1 MLSVI
6 ESPSTA
12 VASVVNTA
20 RAKLRCGR
28 KNPGGGIIIGGGNIG
43 PGGYIPG
50 GGTIGP
56 AGPPNDGGGAPAPD
70 GAPGAPGGGG
80 GENAPRGSIGPCPG
94 GGC

>member
-56 AGPPNDGGGAPAPD
+56 PNDGGGAPAPD

-94 GGC
+94 GG